1 MKKFY
6 SPVLTDVFTAIAI
19 IAGFYAA
26 MALIAYLAW

>member
-6 SPVLTDVFTAIAI
+6 SPVVTDVLTAIGI
-19 IAGFYAA
+19 IAGYYAA